1 MGSDCRPSWQ
11 RWAMPPSSPWS
22 MRWLWDSMDD
32 QHFLVDQRDVEM
44 EHFSGFVWK
53 LGLSNIWWLTKTRH
67 FQSKI
72 AIWTVNMVN
81 GPDRWCFQKL
91 KFPNQSINLSINQSI
106 NQPTNQPSK
115 QASKQSINQSISI
128 YIYQYYQLIW
138 LIAVIDGDHARTR
151 RKFQRRLRHP

>member
-1 MGSDCRPSWQ
+1 MGLRDCRPSWQ

-32 QHFLVDQRDVEM
+32 QHFLVDQPDVEM
-44 EHFSGFVWK
+44 GHFSGFVWK

-91 KFPNQSINLSINQSI
+91 KFPQSINQSVS
-106 NQPTNQPSK
+106 QSV
-115 QASKQSINQSISI
+115 SQSINQSISI
-128 YIYQYYQLIW
+128 YIYIYYQLIW

-151 RKFQRRLRHP
+151 RKSQRRLRHP